1 MDWFGVKNNAFVKH
15 WRSSASVFK
24 WKARLHIEKR
34 LVRASRGAFPHALLW
49 RHPIP
54 CTAEM
59 PPLQLPKAKRRKC
72 CNLARSYGEICLLS
86 RSESNHDEDQGVT
99 QQICNISSKFRGSK
113 MEQTLVQQRRL
124 GNHYDYRN
132 PVIYG
137 LEKLQF
143 RSVFLMES
151 VIRSMRQAREP
162 LFL

>member
-1 MDWFGVKNNAFVKH
+1 MVRRWNLDWFGVKNNAFVKH

-99 QQICNISSKFRGSK
+99 QQICNISSKFRGPK
-113 MEQTLVQQRRL
+113 MEQTLVQKRKL
-124 GNHYDYRN
+124 GTHYDLYGKAN
-132 PVIYG
+132 PE
-137 LEKLQF
+137 LAKLQNP
-143 RSVFLMES
+143 SVFQLKS
-151 VIRSMRQAREP
+151 VNR
-162 LFL
+162 